1 MTQPASYTFPF
12 ERERESESHHEIFQQ
27 LSSPRSLFHV
37 AAKKKKKMQR
47 DAFWRKRVRHAE
59 VFRTAKI
66 LRSKNGDSFDILP
79 KYLQICKT

>member
-37 AAKKKKKMQR
+37 AAKKRRKCNAMHFDGNEFGMRRYFARPKSCGQKM
-47 DAFWRKRVRHAE
+47 E
-59 VFRTAKI
+59 TA
-66 LRSKNGDSFDILP
+66 FDILP